1 MLYYIIVN
9 VHIIIQYVHYVGWTG
24 AQEQEGFI
32 DVSCHAMSYSLAKEN
47 TEPHIAPDPPVLTQI
62 FYVI

>member
-9 VHIIIQYVHYVGWTG
+9 VHIMIQYVHYVGWTG

-32 DVSCHAMSYSLAKEN
+32 DVSR
-47 TEPHIAPDPPVLTQI
+47 LTVSQRKTLNPTLLLI
-62 FYVI
+62 HQFLHKYFM